1 MLCRE
6 AGRRRWA
13 IDTAIRYSDDQG
25 SSHSYSYDYNDDCP
39 VEIDGECY
47 SFDDIEREW
56 GDVDW
61 GDLGVDGVGGL
72 DVSTWVGDTPN
83 GTFGTD
89 ADVDFGGEAV
99 LEPVLDVRGAVVVG
113 LLG

>member
-1 MLCRE
+1 MQTFGEYLPN
-6 AGRRRWA
+6 
-13 IDTAIRYSDDQG
+13 
-25 SSHSYSYDYNDDCP
+25 YNDDCP

-47 SFDDIEREW
+47 SFGDIEREW

-72 DVSTWVGDTPN
+72 DVSKWAGDTPN
-83 GTFGTD
+83 GMFGTD
-89 ADVDFGGEAV
+89 VDVDFGGEAV